1 MASLIRELLETSM
14 MADRDRS
21 DAWRLPRRILIGMA
35 LGLGLGVAANLS
47 IFSPGGVGSTLGIS
61 PERVDW
67 LITNLTEPVGKIFL
81 RLIFS
86 IVLPLVFSALVL
98 GTVELGDV
106 KRLRAVGGM
115 ALVFTGLLSLSSVLI
130 GVGLVNGIQPGRS
143 LTTQQREMLN
153 QKYAGS
159 AGDALA
165 AAQQSKPLRV
175 ILLDLIPENPLQ
187 EMVGALDG
195 SSKGNGMLAV
205 MVFALI
211 FGTGMAAVGS
221 QASPLV
227 QVFEAVFAVSMQ
239 VVQWA
244 MALAPI
250 GVACLMFGAA
260 SRLGWGLFVP
270 LAAFVLVVVFGLAI
284 QMFVIY
290 PVVLLLGGKRNPV
303 SFFSK
308 IGEVILVAFGTA
320 SSNATLPT
328 ALRVAEKDLGIPK
341 NVARFV
347 LTVGATAN
355 QNGTALY
362 EGVVVLFL
370 AQVFG
375 VELSLLQQLLVILMA
390 VLAGIGTAG
399 VPGGSLPVIVI
410 IMQSVGV
417 PAEGIGI
424 ILGLDRFL
432 DMCRSVV
439 NVVGDLTIAECVR
452 TRTSEGA
459 AMCADDEAC

>member
-1 MASLIRELLETSM
+1 MT
-14 MADRDRS
+14 ADREPS
-21 DAWRLPRRILIGMA
+21 HAWKLPRRILIGMI
-35 LGLGLGVAANLS
+35 LGIGLGVAVNLLLAS
-47 IFSPGGVGSTLGIS
+47 SSGTSSWLGLS
-61 PERVDW
+61 HDRVDW
-67 LITNLTEPVGKIFL
+67 LIRNITEPVGKIFL

-98 GTVELGDV
+98 GAVELGDLR
-106 KRLRAVGGM
+106 RLRAVGGI
-115 ALVFTGLLSLSSVLI
+115 ALLFTGLLSLSSVLI
-130 GVGLVNGIQPGRS
+130 GIGLVNWIQPGRS
-143 LTTQQREMLN
+143 LTAQQRAALN
-153 QKYAGS
+153 QQYARS
-159 AGDALA
+159 AEDAVA
-165 AAQQSKPLRV
+165 AALQSKPLRV

-205 MVFALI
+205 MIFALI
-211 FGTGMAAVGS
+211 FGTGMAAVGRPS
-221 QASPLV
+221 LPLV
-227 QVFEAVFAVSMQ
+227 HVFEALFAVSMR
-239 VVQWA
+239 VVHWA
-244 MALAPI
+244 MELAPI
-250 GVACLMFGAA
+250 GVGCLMFGAA
-260 SRLGWGLFVP
+260 ARLGWGLFVP
-270 LAAFVLVVVFGLAI
+270 LAAFVLVVVLGLAL
-284 QMFVIY
+284 QMLVVY
-290 PVVLLLGGKRNPV
+290 PIMLLVVGKRNPV
-303 SFFSK
+303 AFFSR
-308 IGEVILVAFGTA
+308 IGEVILVAFGTS

-328 ALRVAEKDLGIPK
+328 ALRVAETELGIPR

-375 VELSLLQQLLVILMA
+375 VDLSLLQQLLVILMA

-432 DMCRSVV
+432 DMCRTVV

-452 TRTSEGA
+452 ARTSEETIVLTQ
-459 AMCADDEAC
+459 DEAN

>member
-1 MASLIRELLETSM
+1 MTAHVE
-14 MADRDRS
+14 RS
-21 DAWRLPRRILIGMA
+21 HAWKLPRRILIGMLIGVS
-35 LGLGLGVAANLS
+35 LGLAANLLVS
-47 IFSPGGVGSTLGIS
+47 SSSVAPSWLGIG
-61 PERVDW
+61 PDQLDG
-67 LITNLTEPVGKIFL
+67 LIRNVSEPIGKIFL

-98 GTVELGDV
+98 GAVELGDLR
-106 KRLRAVGGM
+106 RLRAVGGV
-115 ALVFTGLLSLSSVLI
+115 ALFFTGLLSLCSVLI
-130 GVGLVNGIQPGRS
+130 GIGLVNWIQPGRS

-159 AGDALA
+159 AEDAIA
-165 AAQQSKPLRV
+165 AARQSKPLRV

-205 MVFALI
+205 MIFALI
-211 FGTGMAAVGS
+211 FGTGMATVGT
-221 QASPLV
+221 QAQPLV
-227 QVFEAVFAVSMQ
+227 QMFDALFAVSMR

-244 MALAPI
+244 MALAPV

-260 SRLGWGLFVP
+260 ARLGWGLFVP
-270 LAAFVLVVVFGLAI
+270 LAAFVFVVVLGLAL
-284 QMFVIY
+284 QMFVVY
-290 PVVLLLGGKRNPV
+290 PAMLLVGGKRNPV
-303 SFFSK
+303 NFFAG
-308 IGEVILVAFGTA
+308 IGEVIVVAFGTS

-328 ALRVAEKDLGIPK
+328 ALRVAETELGIPK

-417 PAEGIGI
+417 PAESIGI

-432 DMCRSVV
+432 DMCRTVV
-439 NVVGDLTIAECVR
+439 NVVGDLTIAECVKAR
-452 TRTSEGA
+452 IPEDA
-459 AMCADDEAC
+459 AEQSQD

>member
-1 MASLIRELLETSM
+1 MTAHVE
-14 MADRDRS
+14 RS
-21 DAWRLPRRILIGMA
+21 HAWKLPRRILIGMLIGVS
-35 LGLGLGVAANLS
+35 LGLAANLLVS
-47 IFSPGGVGSTLGIS
+47 SSSVAPSWLGIG
-61 PERVDW
+61 PDQLDG
-67 LITNLTEPVGKIFL
+67 LIRNVSEPIGKIFL

-98 GTVELGDV
+98 GAVELGDLR
-106 KRLRAVGGM
+106 KLRAVGGV
-115 ALVFTGLLSLSSVLI
+115 ALLFTGLLSLCSVLI
-130 GVGLVNGIQPGRS
+130 GIGLVNWIQPGRS

-159 AGDALA
+159 AEDAIA
-165 AAQQSKPLRV
+165 AARQSKPLRV

-205 MVFALI
+205 MIFALI
-211 FGTGMAAVGS
+211 FGTGMATVGT
-221 QASPLV
+221 QAQPLV
-227 QVFEAVFAVSMQ
+227 QMFDALFAVSMR

-244 MALAPI
+244 MALAPV

-260 SRLGWGLFVP
+260 ARLGWGLFVP
-270 LAAFVLVVVFGLAI
+270 LAAFVFVVVLGLAL
-284 QMFVIY
+284 QMFVVY
-290 PVVLLLGGKRNPV
+290 PAMLLVGGKRNPV
-303 SFFSK
+303 NFFAG
-308 IGEVILVAFGTA
+308 IGEVIVVAFGTS

-328 ALRVAEKDLGIPK
+328 ALRVAETELGIPK

-432 DMCRSVV
+432 DMCRTVV
-439 NVVGDLTIAECVR
+439 NVVGDLTIAECVKAR
-452 TRTSEGA
+452 IPEDA
-459 AMCADDEAC
+459 AEQSQD

>member
-1 MASLIRELLETSM
+1 
-14 MADRDRS
+14 
-21 DAWRLPRRILIGMA
+21 
-35 LGLGLGVAANLS
+35 LS
-47 IFSPGGVGSTLGIS
+47 SAGGVSSWLGIS
-61 PERVDW
+61 PDRVDW
-67 LITNLTEPVGKIFL
+67 LIRNVTEPVGKLFL
-81 RLIFS
+81 RVIFS

-98 GTVELGDV
+98 GAVELGDLR
-106 KRLRAVGGM
+106 RLRAVGGI
-115 ALVFTGLLSLSSVLI
+115 ALFFTGLLSLSSVLI
-130 GVGLVNGIQPGRS
+130 GVGLVNWIQPGRS
-143 LTTQQREMLN
+143 LTAQQRETLN
-153 QKYAGS
+153 QRYAGP
-159 AGDALA
+159 ADDALA
-165 AAQQSKPLRV
+165 AARQAKPLRV

-205 MVFALI
+205 MIFALI

-221 QASPLV
+221 QALPLV
-227 QVFEAVFAVSMQ
+227 QVFEALFAVSMR

-260 SRLGWGLFVP
+260 ARLGWGLFVP
-270 LAAFVLVVVFGLAI
+270 LAAFVLVVVLGLTL
-284 QMFVIY
+284 QMFVVY
-290 PVVLLLGGKRNPV
+290 PVMLLVGGKRNPV
-303 SFFSK
+303 AFFSR
-308 IGEVILVAFGTA
+308 IGEVILVAFGTS

-328 ALRVAEKDLGIPK
+328 ALRVAEADLGIPK

-375 VELSLLQQLLVILMA
+375 VELSLLQQFLVILMA
-390 VLAGIGTAG
+390 VLAGVGTAG
-399 VPGGSLPVIVI
+399 IPGGSLPVIVI

-432 DMCRSVV
+432 DMCRTVV

-452 TRTSEGA
+452 ARTSEEA
-459 AMCADDEAC
+459 AVQTQDEAG

>member
-1 MASLIRELLETSM
+1 MT
-14 MADRDRS
+14 ADHDRS
-21 DAWRLPRRILIGMA
+21 HAWKLPRRILVGM
-35 LGLGLGVAANLS
+35 LLGVALGVAVNVLLS
-47 IFSPGGVGSTLGIS
+47 SAGGVSSWLGIS
-61 PERVDW
+61 PDRVDW
-67 LITNLTEPVGKIFL
+67 LIRNVTEPVGKLFL
-81 RLIFS
+81 RVIFS

-98 GTVELGDV
+98 GAVELGDLR
-106 KRLRAVGGM
+106 RLRAVGGI
-115 ALVFTGLLSLSSVLI
+115 ALFFTGLLSLSSVLI
-130 GVGLVNGIQPGRS
+130 GVGLVNWIQPGRS
-143 LTTQQREMLN
+143 LTAQQRETLN
-153 QKYAGS
+153 QRYAGP
-159 AGDALA
+159 ADDALA
-165 AAQQSKPLRV
+165 AARQAKPLRV

-205 MVFALI
+205 MIFALI
-211 FGTGMAAVGS
+211 FGTGMAAVGR
-221 QASPLV
+221 QALPLV
-227 QVFEAVFAVSMQ
+227 QVFEALFAVSMR

-260 SRLGWGLFVP
+260 ARLGWGLFVP
-270 LAAFVLVVVFGLAI
+270 LAAFVLVVVLGLTL
-284 QMFVIY
+284 QMFVVY
-290 PVVLLLGGKRNPV
+290 PVMLLVGGKRNPV
-303 SFFSK
+303 AFFSR
-308 IGEVILVAFGTA
+308 IGEVILVAFGTS

-328 ALRVAEKDLGIPK
+328 ALRVAEADLGIPK

-375 VELSLLQQLLVILMA
+375 VELSLLQQFLVILMA
-390 VLAGIGTAG
+390 VLAGVGTAG
-399 VPGGSLPVIVI
+399 IPGGSLPVIVI

-432 DMCRSVV
+432 DMCRTVV

-452 TRTSEGA
+452 ARTSEEA
-459 AMCADDEAC
+459 AVQTQDEAG

>member
-1 MASLIRELLETSM
+1 MT
-14 MADRDRS
+14 ADRERS
-21 DAWRLPRRILIGMA
+21 HSWQLPRRILIGMI
-35 LGLGLGVAANLS
+35 LGVGLGVTVNLLLS
-47 IFSPGGVGSTLGIS
+47 SSGGGPSWLGIS
-61 PERVDW
+61 HDRVDGF
-67 LITNLTEPVGKIFL
+67 IRNVTEPVGKIFL

-98 GTVELGDV
+98 GAVELGD
-106 KRLRAVGGM
+106 LRKLQKIGGIS
-115 ALVFTGLLSLSSVLI
+115 LFLTGFLSLSSVLI
-130 GVGLVNGIQPGRS
+130 GIGLVNSIQPGRS
-143 LTTQQREMLN
+143 LTTQQREALN
-153 QKYAGS
+153 HQYGGQAQ
-159 AGDALA
+159 DAVA
-165 AAQQSKPLRV
+165 AAMQSKPLRV

-205 MVFALI
+205 MIFALI
-211 FGTGMAAVGS
+211 FGMGMAAVGQQS
-221 QASPLV
+221 LPLK
-227 QVFEAVFAVSMQ
+227 QVFEALFAVSMR

-250 GVACLMFGAA
+250 GVGCLMFGAA
-260 SRLGWGLFVP
+260 ARLGWGLFVP
-270 LAAFVLVVVFGLAI
+270 LAAFVLVVVLGLAL
-284 QMFVIY
+284 QMFVVY
-290 PVVLLLGGKRNPV
+290 PLMLLVAGRRNPV
-303 SFFSK
+303 KFFSR
-308 IGEVILVAFGTA
+308 IGEVIVVAFGTS

-328 ALRVAEKDLGIPK
+328 ALRVAETDLGIPR

-375 VELSLLQQLLVILMA
+375 VDLSLLQQLLVILMA

-417 PAEGIGI
+417 PAQGIGI

-432 DMCRSVV
+432 DMCRTVV
-439 NVVGDLTIAECVR
+439 NVVGDLTVAECVR
-452 TRTSEGA
+452 LRTSEKA
-459 AMCADDEAC
+459 AVLTEEKTR